1 LESIKREK
9 GLLGWFLLAGLLFA
23 IGCVAYLPTLT
34 SHVTPDSVYINMTSS
49 ERMMTIAENG
59 YSFAHFGGIAFII
72 GGFVVIG
79 LALFIKFKG

>member
-1 LESIKREK
+1 
-9 GLLGWFLLAGLLFA
+9 
-23 IGCVAYLPTLT
+23 
-34 SHVTPDSVYINMTSS
+34 
-49 ERMMTIAENG
+49 MMSIAENG